1 MIKGMIKTLNVAMY
15 AGEISFDCV
24 RDLLAQLSKLTGKEY
39 DIVNRRVIVKDE
51 YGKIHDAYVW
61 A

>member
-1 MIKGMIKTLNVAMY
+1 MIKGMIHTLNEAMY

-24 RDLLAQLSKLTGKEY
+24 RALLEQLSKLTGKEY
-39 DIVNRRVIVKDE
+39 TIVNRRVIVKDE

-61 A
+61 S

>member
-1 MIKGMIKTLNVAMY
+1 MINTLNVAMY
-15 AGEISFDCV
+15 SGEISFDCV
-24 RDLLAQLSKLTGKEY
+24 RDLLRHLSKLTGKEY

-61 A
+61 S